1 MKRRIQRFREEWAAS
16 SAALERNSAVRARR
30 VAKPVVVPVSD
41 EDSDEDVVVM
51 NAAAVAGNVANSV
64 ATFE

>member
-16 SAALERNSAVRARR
+16 SAALDRNSVVRARR
-30 VAKPVVVPVSD
+30 AAKPVVVPV
-41 EDSDEDVVVM
+41 SDEDVVVM

-64 ATFE
+64 ATSE